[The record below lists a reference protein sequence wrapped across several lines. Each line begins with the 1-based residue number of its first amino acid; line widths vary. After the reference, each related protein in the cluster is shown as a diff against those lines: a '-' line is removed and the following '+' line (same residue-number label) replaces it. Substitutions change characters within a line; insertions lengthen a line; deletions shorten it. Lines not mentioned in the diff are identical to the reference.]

1 MEFPE
6 DLKYSEDHEWIRV
19 AGDEAYIGITAH
31 AQDQLGD
38 IVYLDVTT
46 IGETLEKGDVFGSV
60 EAVKTVSDLYLP
72 VSGEILELNPALDSE
87 PELVNSDPY
96 GDGWIIKVKL
106 SEPAQLEALLS
117 AADYQ
122 SFVGA

>member
-96 GDGWIIKVKL
+96 GDGWIIKVKI
-106 SEPAQLEALLS
+106 SDPGQLAALLS

>member
-19 AGDEAYIGITAH
+19 AGDEAFIGITAH

-38 IVYLDVTT
+38 IVYLDITT
-46 IGETLEKGDVFGSV
+46 IGETLDKGEVFGSV
-60 EAVKTVSDLYLP
+60 EAVKTVSDLFLP
-72 VSGEILELNPALDSE
+72 VGGEILELNPALDSE

-96 GDGWIIKVKL
+96 GDGWIVKIKI
-106 SEPAQLEALLS
+106 SDPGQLDTLLS

-122 SFVGA
+122 SFIGA